1 MNARAQNCP
10 NAVAAQPWTR
20 FDFPLLLCECL
31 RHHISCDC
39 FEHWL
44 FVDTLHAVQAARSG
58 CMKLQCLVKVLGD
71 PADLRAHRALD
82 DCVALRH
89 VAVALAEQLGLDLL
103 LWLQRFAC
111 ELDLRSSLLQ
121 LDVLLDA

>member
-1 MNARAQNCP
+1 
-10 NAVAAQPWTR
+10 
-20 FDFPLLLCECL
+20 
-31 RHHISCDC
+31 
-39 FEHWL
+39 
-44 FVDTLHAVQAARSG
+44 
-58 CMKLQCLVKVLGD
+58 MKLHCLVKVLGD

-89 VAVALAEQLGLDLL
+89 VAVALAEQVGLDMP
-103 LWLQRFAC
+103 LWLQQFAC

>member
-1 MNARAQNCP
+1 M
-10 NAVAAQPWTR
+10 
-20 FDFPLLLCECL
+20 
-31 RHHISCDC
+31 
-39 FEHWL
+39 
-44 FVDTLHAVQAARSG
+44 
-58 CMKLQCLVKVLGD
+58 KVLGD

-89 VAVALAEQLGLDLL
+89 VAVALAEQVGLDLP
-103 LWLQRFAC
+103 LWLQQFAC

>member
-1 MNARAQNCP
+1 
-10 NAVAAQPWTR
+10 
-20 FDFPLLLCECL
+20 
-31 RHHISCDC
+31 
-39 FEHWL
+39 
-44 FVDTLHAVQAARSG
+44 
-58 CMKLQCLVKVLGD
+58 MKLQCLVKVLGD

>member
-1 MNARAQNCP
+1 
-10 NAVAAQPWTR
+10 
-20 FDFPLLLCECL
+20 
-31 RHHISCDC
+31 
-39 FEHWL
+39 
-44 FVDTLHAVQAARSG
+44 
-58 CMKLQCLVKVLGD
+58 MKLQCLVKVLGD
-71 PADLRAHRALD
+71 PADLRVHRALD